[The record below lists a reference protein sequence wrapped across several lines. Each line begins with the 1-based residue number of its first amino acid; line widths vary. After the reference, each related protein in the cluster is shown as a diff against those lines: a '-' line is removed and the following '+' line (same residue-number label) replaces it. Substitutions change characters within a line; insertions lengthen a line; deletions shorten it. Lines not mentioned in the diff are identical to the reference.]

1 MKFIGQYIQQLI
13 ARFRNDVYLEDI
25 STGTIASGGNLGLD
39 SNNKIVKNTVS
50 GSGGTA
56 SAIDVADESTDTSC
70 FLTFVTGATG
80 TQTLKTGSNLTFN
93 SALGRLGISHDA
105 SDDVGSE
112 LIFFKS
118 RSGGSA
124 QDNDNIGVV
133 KFDSYNDAGTPE
145 LIGFAEIVASVSD
158 VTDGQEAGRLE
169 LKVAEF
175 DGTKTTGLKLEGD
188 TNANGEVDV
197 TIGAGAASTTT
208 VAGDLTVTSGVT
220 LGGHTVNDIDISSEH
235 VDSDE
240 HLMTSAAIKNYV
252 AANGGSVTV
261 SDSTDNTSF
270 PIVFHDESNNL
281 HDDTG
286 AFTYNPST
294 STMVASI
301 GNIFTITNQTL
312 TVENAATFKGVFNVQ
327 NIQNNSDGGV
337 INIKNTRAGNA
348 GADGDECGEIRFGG
362 TNTAGTPEE
371 INYSRIISTIA
382 ESDDGD
388 ERGKLELQVT
398 NDGTLRN
405 GITMISSDTA
415 EEVDVTIGNG
425 AASLTTIAGDLQV
438 NGNDI
443 KDDDGT
449 TCITFDSSG
458 NTAIAGTLAVADI
471 DVTSTAGQS
480 LTITAGSFDNP
491 VKIIGGDS
499 KVFTAYSDTAG
510 TNTIAV
516 GALGDDSYFRNDE
529 GSFKFYV
536 ADDTTVGAEL
546 TQAGNLTIA
555 GDLKV
560 TGNVIKDDDGF
571 ACITFDSSGNT
582 IIGTL
587 DGNNG
592 GDLIV
597 NRILVKDT
605 DESPSAQV
613 ALVDNDDNNIAQLAR
628 IGSGANAH
636 RGQLVLR
643 DNATAK
649 VQIKASGSS
658 YINASSAKL
667 GIGNNSPTKELDVT
681 GDTNISGDL
690 IVGGDVKITG
700 NLKALGDVKIL
711 PSDFIAD
718 DVGRPLMIDDTGSDR
733 FLESHSTAK
742 MYASINVPVGTKAT
756 QVIIYGSGTS
766 AVTVYEADVTSK
778 SVTSKGTGN
787 IGTLLNFT
795 DITGDASNYVLI
807 ELDQTSSEEVYGGKL
822 TIA

>member
-1 MKFIGQYIQQLI
+1 MKFIGQYIQQFI

-50 GSGGTA
+50 GGGGGTA
-56 SAIDVADESTDTSC
+56 SDITVADESSDTTC
-70 FLTFVTGATG
+70 FPTFVTAATG
-80 TQTLKTGSNLTFN
+80 DLPLKTGSNLTFN
-93 SALGRLGISHDA
+93 SSIGKLEA
-105 SDDVGSE
+105 SILSATSNVTAPDGFLTNIENNDTSSE
-112 LIFFKS
+112 LSFTKL
-118 RSGGSA
+118 RNGGTIV
-124 QDNDNIGVV
+124 DGDTIGSID
-133 KFDSYNDAGTPE
+133 FRGYNDASTQE
-145 LIGFAEIVASVSD
+145 LISFAGVIAKVSD
-158 VTDGQEAGRLE
+158 VTDGQEAGSLE
-169 LKVAEF
+169 FQVAEF

-208 VAGDLTVTSGVT
+208 VAGTLTMG
-220 LGGHTVNDIDISSEH
+220 
-235 VDSDE
+235 
-240 HLMTSAAIKNYV
+240 
-252 AANGGSVTV
+252 
-261 SDSTDNTSF
+261 
-270 PIVFHDESNNL
+270 
-281 HDDTG
+281 
-286 AFTYNPST
+286 ST
-294 STMVASI
+294 STLNNSGVLQVAAQP
-301 GNIFTITNQTL
+301 NITTL
-312 TVENAATFKGVFNVQ
+312 AGVFTGSANQ
-327 NIQNNSDGGV
+327 LI
-337 INIKNTRAGNA
+337 T
-348 GADGDECGEIRFGG
+348 
-362 TNTAGTPEE
+362 
-371 INYSRIISTIA
+371 
-382 ESDDGD
+382 DDGD
-388 ERGKLELQVT
+388 GTVSSESGLIYDSSAYKLQLNAPVNGFPNLELLTDDDGANGSQMAFLLETQSLANTDKLGKIFWSGGTDASSDMKSYGEINCFTSDITSGSEAGRMDLMVVT
-398 NDGTLRN
+398 DGTLGAYGLRIQ
-405 GITMISSDTA
+405 GSDTA
-415 EEVDVTIGNG
+415 GVVNATIGG
-425 AASLTTIAGDLQV
+425 GTTSTTTVSGDLQV

-499 KVFTAYSDTAG
+499 KVFTRYLDTDTAG

-536 ADDTTVGAEL
+536 ANDATVGAEL

-613 ALVDNDDNNIAQLAR
+613 VLVDNDDNNIAQLAR